1 MRKPRYWNKAKSIL
15 SKKDKVMKKL
25 INSYKDG
32 ALVTRN
38 DVFFSLCKSIIGQQI
53 SVAAANSVFSKFKK
67 SCKGK
72 ITARNINKLS
82 FQTLKRCGLSRQKV
96 RGIKDLAKKIITKEF
111 KPHLIKKMTDEEA
124 IEYLSNLRQI
134 GRWSAEMILLFT
146 FNRSNIWPLQDIGLL
161 RAISNNYKKKYFPPK
176 IFLNK
181 LYKRFS
187 PYCSVATWYL
197 WRSIDDEP
205 IQY

>member
-1 MRKPRYWNKAKSIL
+1 MKKPRYWNKAKSIL

-72 ITARNINKLS
+72 ITARNVNKLS
-82 FQTLKRCGLSRQKV
+82 SKTLKRCGLSRQKV

-111 KPHLIKKMTDEEA
+111 KLHI
-124 IEYLSNLRQI
+124 
-134 GRWSAEMILLFT
+134 FT
-146 FNRSNIWPLQDIGLL
+146 HFFHHI
-161 RAISNNYKKKYFPPK
+161 
-176 IFLNK
+176 
-181 LYKRFS
+181 
-187 PYCSVATWYL
+187 
-197 WRSIDDEP
+197 
-205 IQY
+205 